1 MQDLLRF
8 MRIGVVAEGYRQLV
22 SQLVF
27 GGMFGLELL
36 DRECKH
42 DDGGEMNRAQDLS
55 SIDGLATRPEKLS
68 SPFCC

>member
-36 DRECKH
+36 VENANMTTVGR
-42 DDGGEMNRAQDLS
+42 
-55 SIDGLATRPEKLS
+55 
-68 SPFCC
+68 